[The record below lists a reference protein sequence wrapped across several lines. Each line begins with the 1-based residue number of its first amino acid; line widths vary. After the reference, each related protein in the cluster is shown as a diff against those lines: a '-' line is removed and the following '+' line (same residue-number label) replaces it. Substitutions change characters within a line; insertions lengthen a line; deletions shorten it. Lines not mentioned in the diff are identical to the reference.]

1 MNSAPEADW
10 KLVDQ
15 NLRRLAREVAQRDS
29 EIGYWLLA
37 AEETKPWLKGGMRS
51 IYEYVE
57 HLFGWTPHTI
67 TERIRTAK
75 ALLLLPQLDAELAAG
90 SMNWSVVREL
100 TRVATAA
107 TESAWIEFARGKTV
121 RAVEKKVAK
130 HAQGETP
137 SDPGDISRV
146 RKRMYFCFSA
156 DQFAVVAASIARL
169 RKHDATLTDE
179 EAVTM
184 MASSAFQSATAT
196 PAGETPR
203 RPFRLQVEIG
213 LDGSSFLKGVGEE
226 RLEIS
231 PALAECAQCDAEV
244 WIRRPDGRVERV
256 RVAVPQPM
264 RRRLYERAEGCCEVC
279 GIRLEPQLHHLWLLS
294 EGGKH
299 DVDQMIVLC
308 KAHHDRVHEGSLWI
322 LGSRA
327 RGFRFTMADGT
338 PYGSG
343 APSSRAVTNIDAFQ
357 VLRRLGYKEKEIRP
371 VLEVLM
377 ARDFSL
383 EDLLVEALRLLCPTW
398 DAKKKRPAAPKPA
411 RASNAEATPAAEKT
425 APASPAHTAEDTT
438 QVVRAARPAEDYASS
453 TESPNRPTWDRPHVR
468 KYPMRPP
475 ENGGV
480 GERTIGYRAT
490 TRRVGRNPSR
500 RLSVRLS
507 GVAHWRTPRVRS
519 QHISSPALRL
529 AFESV
534 GDPPR

>member
-1 MNSAPEADW
+1 MNPAPNAGW
-10 KLVDQ
+10 KLVDE

-29 EIGYWLLA
+29 EIGHWLLA
-37 AEETKPWLKGGMRS
+37 AEETKPWLKAGMRS

-75 ALLLLPQLDAELAAG
+75 ALLLLPQLDAQLAAG
-90 SMNWSVVREL
+90 RMNWSVVREL

-107 TESAWIEFARGKTV
+107 TEGDWIEFARRKTV
-121 RAVEKKVAK
+121 RTVEKKVAK
-130 HAQGETP
+130 HVLGEKPT
-137 SDPGDISRV
+137 DPGDISRV
-146 RKRMYFCFSA
+146 HKRMYFSFSA
-156 DQFAVVAASIARL
+156 DQFAVVAAGIARL
-169 RKHDATLTDE
+169 RKHDPTLTDE

-184 MASSAFQSATAT
+184 MASSAFQSATAHA
-196 PAGETPR
+196 PGETPR

-213 LDGSSFLKGVGEE
+213 LDGTSFLKGVGEE
-226 RLEIS
+226 RFEIS

-322 LGSRA
+322 VGA
-327 RGFRFTMADGT
+327 RSKGFRFTMADGT

-371 VLEVLM
+371 VLETLM
-377 ARDFSL
+377 ARDLSL
-383 EDLLVEALRLLCPTW
+383 EDLLAEALRLLCPTW
-398 DAKKKRPAAPKPA
+398 DAKKRRRAESNPPAA
-411 RASNAEATPAAEKT
+411 AA
-425 APASPAHTAEDTT
+425 DTT
-438 QVVRAARPAEDYASS
+438 RAAAKTVDSTVTQTVEDAAPEASAS
-453 TESPNRPTWDRPHVR
+453 GSKSSPTWDRPPIR
-468 KYPMRPP
+468 KYRMRPP
-475 ENGGV
+475 ESGGV
-480 GERTIGYRAT
+480 AERTIRYRTMRA
-490 TRRVGRNPSR
+490 RRSKMGAPSAR
-500 RLSVRLS
+500 PSVSDRAS
-507 GVAHWRTPRVRS
+507 ANARGQGV
-519 QHISSPALRL
+519 I
-529 AFESV
+529 E
-534 GDPPR
+534 